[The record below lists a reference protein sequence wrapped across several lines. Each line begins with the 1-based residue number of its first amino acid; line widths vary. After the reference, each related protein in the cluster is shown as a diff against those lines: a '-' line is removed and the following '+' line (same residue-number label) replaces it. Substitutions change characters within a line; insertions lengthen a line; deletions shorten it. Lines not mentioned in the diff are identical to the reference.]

1 MQEPGKAISP
11 VERTEVLL
19 LPAPTVWPM
28 VLALGITLCMA
39 GLLTS
44 IVVSALGLVL
54 TVMASAGWFRSVLPH
69 ERHEAVPVQVAVK
82 SAAERL
88 PSGTAQGQSHR
99 QVKPFESYSF
109 IAGIEGGLAGG
120 VAMAIPATVFSMV
133 EYHSPWYA
141 VNLLAAGGF
150 VGWSGAS
157 DAFLS
162 QFHLQ
167 GLMAGLGIHILV
179 SVLVG
184 LLYGAMLPMF
194 PRRPI
199 LTGGIVAPLLWTALV
214 YSVMNSISPILS
226 GRVDWRW
233 FVLSQMAFGVVA
245 GFVVSL
251 RVKMNSPEFQA
262 LPLAARAG
270 LQTDGARR
278 RRTSRNEDK
287 KR

>member
-1 MQEPGKAISP
+1 MSP
-11 VERTEVLL
+11 VEGTQTLL

-44 IVVSALGLVL
+44 IAVSALGVILA
-54 TVMASAGWFRSVLPH
+54 VMASVGWFRNVLPH
-69 ERHEAVPVQVAVK
+69 EQHEAVAVPL
-82 SAAERL
+82 AAPKAEEAPTL
-88 PSGTAQGQSHR
+88 PRSQLHR
-99 QVKPFESYSF
+99 QVQPFQTYSF

-120 VAMAIPATVFSMV
+120 AAMAVPATVFSLLKF
-133 EYHSPWYA
+133 HSPWYA

-150 VGWSGAS
+150 VGWTNAS

-167 GLMAGLGIHILV
+167 GLMAGLGIHLLV

-194 PRRPI
+194 PRRPM
-199 LTGGIVAPLLWTALV
+199 LTGGLVAPLVWTALV
-214 YSVMNSISPILS
+214 YTTMNSISPILS
-226 GRVDWRW
+226 GRVDWWW
-233 FVLSQMAFGVVA
+233 FVLSQVAFGLVA

>member
-1 MQEPGKAISP
+1 MQEPGKTKSP
-11 VERTEVLL
+11 AEGTETLH

-28 VLALGITLCMA
+28 VLALGITLVIA

-44 IVVSALGLVL
+44 IAVSALGLIL
-54 TVMASAGWFRSVLPH
+54 TAMASVGWFRNVLPH
-69 ERHEAVPVQVAVK
+69 ERHETVTVRVAAPK
-82 SAAERL
+82 AEEAPAAPHSQL
-88 PSGTAQGQSHR
+88 HR
-99 QVKPFESYSF
+99 QVQPFQTYSF
-109 IAGIEGGLAGG
+109 AAGIEGGLAGG
-120 VAMAIPATVFSMV
+120 VAMAVPATVFSLLKF
-133 EYHSPWYA
+133 HSPWYA

-150 VGWSGAS
+150 VGWSNAS

-167 GLMAGLGIHILV
+167 ALAAGLGIHLLV

-184 LLYGAMLPMF
+184 MLYGAMLPMF
-194 PRRPI
+194 PRHPI
-199 LTGGIVAPLLWTALV
+199 LTGGLVAPLLWTALV

-226 GRVDWRW
+226 GRIDWRW
-233 FVLSQMAFGVVA
+233 FILSQVAFGLVA

-262 LPLAARAG
+262 LPLAARVG

-278 RRTSRNEDK
+278 GRARQNEDK